1 METIFTKTK
10 NNKTN
15 EPHKVG
21 LNLSQRSDLTS
32 SNKHVALQN
41 FSIYYVWK
49 NIRKQFKNNKL
60 KIIAPRWNDE
70 FELPDGSYSVSNIQD
85 YIEYIN
91 KKCESLSAIPPYNFY
106 INRIN
111 SRLVFKIKNGYKL

>member
-1 METIFTKTK
+1 MKTK
-10 NNKTN
+10 NNKPN
-15 EPHKVG
+15 GPHKVD
-21 LNLSQRSDLTS
+21 LNLSQRSDLRS
-32 SNKHVALQN
+32 SNKHVALQS
-41 FSIYYVWK
+41 FSVYYMCK

-70 FELPDGSYSVSNIQD
+70 FELPEGSYSVSNIQD

-91 KKCESLSAIPPYNFY
+91 KKRESLSAIPPYNFY
-106 INRIN
+106 IKRIN